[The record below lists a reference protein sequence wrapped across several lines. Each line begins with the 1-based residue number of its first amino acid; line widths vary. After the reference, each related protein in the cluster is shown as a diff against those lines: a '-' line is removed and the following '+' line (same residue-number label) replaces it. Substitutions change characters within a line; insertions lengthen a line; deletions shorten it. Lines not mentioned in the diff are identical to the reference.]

1 VVFSYMFY
9 FLSKNQY
16 QLQLISSGKLVAK
29 EEFIH
34 PNRILD
40 TFVILVGLRG
50 NIYIT
55 QDDRE
60 YVLSPNKFL
69 ILFPGHHH
77 FGSRPCESDNGE
89 VSYYWCHFKLTDNS
103 FRLLTEDEMSQRF
116 FLEQHRKSNILSSL
130 SDYYLLPEFGTLYS
144 SDRIML
150 IFNQLLDIAYRDTYS
165 PQIANYVLSLL
176 AMEISQ
182 EFYNQHE
189 GSRMISDKTHYN
201 LLEIM
206 QWISLHY
213 DEDPSVKDIANL
225 FNYNADYLSTAFKR
239 HTGLSLVR
247 YINKTK
253 IAAAKKLLLSSNLS
267 IRDIAAKSGFHD
279 DKHFMKVFKQL
290 EEVTPTQYRSAF
302 VMHHTNK
309 Q

>member
-1 VVFSYMFY
+1 MFY
-9 FLSKNQY
+9 FLSKNKF
-16 QLQLISSGKLVAK
+16 QLQHISSGKLVASSD
-29 EEFIH
+29 FIH

-60 YVLSPNKFL
+60 FVLSANKFL

-77 FGSRPCESDNGE
+77 YGTRPSLEDE
-89 VSYYWCHFKLTDNS
+89 DVTYYWCHFKLTDNS
-103 FRLLTEDEMSQRF
+103 FRLLTEDEISQRF
-116 FLEQHRKSNILSSL
+116 FWEQHRRSSIVSPLSE
-130 SDYYLLPEFGTLYS
+130 YYLLPEFGTLYS
-144 SDRIML
+144 SDRTML

-165 PQIANYVLSLL
+165 PQIANYALSLL

-182 EFYNQHE
+182 EFYTQYE
-189 GSRMISDKTHYN
+189 TSRLVSDKTHYN
-201 LLEIM
+201 LMEIM

-213 DEDPSVKDIANL
+213 EEDPSVKDIAVL
-225 FNYNADYLSTAFKR
+225 FNYNADYLSSAFKR
-239 HTGLSLVR
+239 YTGMSLVR

-253 IAAAKKLLLSSNLS
+253 IAAAKKLLLSTKNS
-267 IRDIAAKSGFHD
+267 IKEIALQCGFHD

-290 EEVTPTQYRSAF
+290 EEVTPSQYRSAF
-302 VMHHTNK
+302 AFRHTNK
-309 Q
+309 E

>member
-1 VVFSYMFY
+1 MFY

-16 QLQLISSGKLVAK
+16 HLQHISSGKLVASSD
-29 EEFIH
+29 FVH
-34 PNRILD
+34 PDRILD

-55 QDDRE
+55 QDERE
-60 YVLSPNKFL
+60 FVLSPNKFL

-77 FGSRPCESDNGE
+77 FGNRTCDTEDGE
-89 VSYYWCHFKLTDNS
+89 VSYYWCHFKLMDNS
-103 FRLLTEDEMSQRF
+103 FRLLTEEEISQRF
-116 FLEQHRKSNILSSL
+116 FLEQHRRGNILSSL
-130 SDYYLLPEFGTLYS
+130 SDFYLLPEFGTLYS
-144 SDRIML
+144 SDRTML

-182 EFYNQHE
+182 EFYSQRE
-189 GSRMISDKTHYN
+189 TARMVSDKTHYN

-213 DEDPSVKDIANL
+213 DEDPSVKDIAEL

-253 IAAAKKLLLSSNLS
+253 IAAAKKMLLSTNYS
-267 IRDIAAKSGFHD
+267 IKTIAEQSGFHD

-302 VMHHTNK
+302 ALRHTNK
-309 Q
+309 E